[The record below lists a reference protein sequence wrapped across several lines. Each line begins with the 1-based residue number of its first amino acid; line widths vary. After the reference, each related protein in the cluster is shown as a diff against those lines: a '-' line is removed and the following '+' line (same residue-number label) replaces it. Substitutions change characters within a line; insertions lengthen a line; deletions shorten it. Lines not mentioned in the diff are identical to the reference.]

1 MMATL
6 TVTTTVTT
14 PKGRTRSITVAPTIR
29 RAGMLAIV
37 TAAAIVGFMATGA
50 QATSLGIL
58 HNGADLTRVM
68 RFLAAIKG
76 AMAIAGAVWRL
87 GATVSLPWFAAYA
100 VSGVAMAAGPGLIWG
115 MSHIVLG
122 ALLLHLGLFATIILL
137 WRDPVVGA
145 RLETIIAARRR
156 QIAARTG

>member
-6 TVTTTVTT
+6 TVTT
-14 PKGRTRSITVAPTIR
+14 PIAPARSITVAPTIL

-37 TAAAIVGFMATGA
+37 IAALIAGFMATGA
-50 QATSLGIL
+50 QATTIGIL
-58 HNGADLTRVM
+58 HDGADLTHVM

-76 AMAIAGAVWRL
+76 AMAVAGAAAVLWRL
-87 GATVSLPWFAAYA
+87 AAAISRPWFAAYA
-100 VSGVAMAAGPGLIWG
+100 ISCAAMAAGPGLIWG

-145 RLETIIAARRR
+145 RLASIIAARRQ

>member
-1 MMATL
+1 
-6 TVTTTVTT
+6 
-14 PKGRTRSITVAPTIR
+14 
-29 RAGMLAIV
+29 MLAIV
-37 TAAAIVGFMATGA
+37 TAALIAGFMATGA
-50 QATSLGIL
+50 QATTIGIL
-58 HNGADLTRVM
+58 HDGADLTRVM

-76 AMAIAGAVWRL
+76 AMAIAGAAAVLWRL
-87 GATVSLPWFAAYA
+87 AAAISPLWFAAYA
-100 VSGVAMAAGPGLIWG
+100 LSGAAMTAGPGLIWG

-145 RLETIIAARRR
+145 RLATIIAAKRQ